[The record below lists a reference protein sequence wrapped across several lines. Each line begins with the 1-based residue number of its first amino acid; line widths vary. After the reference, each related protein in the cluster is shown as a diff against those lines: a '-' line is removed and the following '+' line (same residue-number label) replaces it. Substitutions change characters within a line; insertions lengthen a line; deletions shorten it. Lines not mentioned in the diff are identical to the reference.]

1 MPITWPIIVSATGPD
16 ALPATQEEVDER
28 RQARLDKKAA
38 TISKKRKR
46 ASVTEG
52 LTNIQKLGSALERK
66 LIKFVITPD
75 KAVAAAGWSDA
86 PVGLHVVLPGI
97 KGHTAYIF
105 KIKDRLKLAGYQWNP
120 DMKLWWAHA
129 PDGVDDETFE

>member
-66 LIKFVITPD
+66 LIKFVLTPD
-75 KAVAAAGWSDA
+75 KAVVAAGWSDA